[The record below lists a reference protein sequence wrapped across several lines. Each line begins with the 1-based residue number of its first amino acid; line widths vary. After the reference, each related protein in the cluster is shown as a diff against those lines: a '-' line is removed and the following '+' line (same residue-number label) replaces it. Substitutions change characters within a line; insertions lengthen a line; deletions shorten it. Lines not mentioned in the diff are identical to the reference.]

1 MIRFKTALLTA
12 GLALIAG
19 TAGLVPWLN
28 SPEFP
33 ASVQAADGHVFT
45 VDVAVDCRTFVG
57 GPNRGD
63 LFMLNGKIFPAGT
76 LPSGPASNDPAR
88 PFNRVAPIG
97 DFLVRGQHAFPF
109 PPEVASSYSSLPVDF
124 ATQYY
129 VFEGGRSALTM
140 EGYAFV
146 AGQTPTVALLA
157 LTGGIGAY
165 SGAAGDVRG
174 TLLGA
179 NASQCPNFRVNINL
193 QPGSIRGNLSR

>member
-1 MIRFKTALLTA
+1 MIRLKMALLAAGLLITA
-12 GLALIAG
+12 GA
-19 TAGLVPWLN
+19 AGLGWLN
-28 SPEFP
+28 LPEFP
-33 ASVQAADGHVFT
+33 AAVQAAGGHVFT

-57 GPNRGD
+57 GSNRGD

-76 LPSGPASNDPAR
+76 LPSGPASNEPGR
-88 PFNRVAPIG
+88 PFNGVAPIG

-109 PPEVASSYSSLPVDF
+109 PPEVAAFYSSLPVDF

-146 AGQTPTVALLA
+146 ADQTPTVALLA

-174 TLLGA
+174 TLLGT
-179 NASQCPNFRVNINL
+179 NASQCPNFRVNIYL
-193 QPGSIRGNLSR
+193 QPGSVRGNSNR